1 MSGGLQFDAATRVAY
16 GGDRYAPMADEA
28 TKAQQIE
35 IAELVRAD
43 RGGFGAWPSCSRSLR
58 LPD

>member
-1 MSGGLQFDAATRVAY
+1 
-16 GGDRYAPMADEA
+16 MADEA

-58 LPD
+58 LPDWSRATPCQRRVWS